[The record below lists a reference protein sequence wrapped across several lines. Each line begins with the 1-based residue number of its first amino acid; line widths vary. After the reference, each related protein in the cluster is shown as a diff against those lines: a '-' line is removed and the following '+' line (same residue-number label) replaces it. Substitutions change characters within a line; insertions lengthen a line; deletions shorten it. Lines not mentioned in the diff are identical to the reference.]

1 MAEGKRLELNP
12 KRSTNKLKI
21 LEAQKQKL
29 NQKSMKKL
37 KGQLQGLGH
46 DEYPSLWG
54 YVVFNDI
61 VIRNKIYKDY
71 KRFNRWSLK
80 RIFCN
85 CCWSLEKETTENY
98 KLNGQYALKVT
109 EIDQPDN
116 ILWENQEISQNQRNF
131 NRLVSYFLVL
141 IVLLITLVLI
151 GALSSLTPS

>member
-1 MAEGKRLELNP
+1 
-12 KRSTNKLKI
+12 
-21 LEAQKQKL
+21 
-29 NQKSMKKL
+29 
-37 KGQLQGLGH
+37 
-46 DEYPSLWG
+46 
-54 YVVFNDI
+54 
-61 VIRNKIYKDY
+61 
-71 KRFNRWSLK
+71 
-80 RIFCN
+80 
-85 CCWSLEKETTENY
+85 LEKETTENY